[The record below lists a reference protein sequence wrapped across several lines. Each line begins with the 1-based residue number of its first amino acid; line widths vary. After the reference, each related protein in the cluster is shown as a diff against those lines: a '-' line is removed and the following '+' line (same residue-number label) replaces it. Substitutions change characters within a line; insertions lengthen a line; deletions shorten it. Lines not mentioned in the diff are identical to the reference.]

1 MELISAYTGM
11 GSGRAAAV
19 AISAVPAPRDPVNP
33 TALMAGSLTRAWPML
48 APGP

>member
-1 MELISAYTGM
+1 MELISAYTGI

-19 AISAVPAPRDPVNP
+19 AISAVPPPREPVNP
-33 TALMAGSLTRAWPML
+33 TALMRGSDTSAWPML